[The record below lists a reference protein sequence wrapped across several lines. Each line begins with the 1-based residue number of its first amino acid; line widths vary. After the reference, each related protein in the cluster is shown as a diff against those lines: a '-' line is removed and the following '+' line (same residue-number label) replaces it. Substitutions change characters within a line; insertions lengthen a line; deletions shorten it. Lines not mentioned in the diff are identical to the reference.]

1 MTKYNICEK
10 YAKLQEKLKIDCKKC
25 SGLCCVALFCIK
37 SDGFPAN
44 KESGVPCQYL
54 MNDFRCN
61 IHSNLISKNMR
72 GCLAYDCFGAGQ
84 KVTQSCYPNTDW
96 KSNAD
101 KGEEIFQV
109 FIIVYQLHQME
120 WYLIEAL
127 SMVLDE
133 NLKSDIE
140 SLISEN
146 EQMTR
151 QSPNEILHLNIEK
164 YRLNVNQKL
173 KKVSNLIVT
182 DAFKEKNSND
192 FFGKNFKCANLDKQ
206 DFSMA
211 ILIAANLEGCSLNGT
226 SFLGADLRDTNIQN
240 TDLGSSIFLTQMQI
254 NSAKGNVN
262 TNLPKNLIRPAS
274 WQRL

>member
-1 MTKYNICEK
+1 MTKYNISEK
-10 YAKLQEKLKIDCKKC
+10 YAKLQKKLKIDCENC
-25 SGLCCVALFCIK
+25 SGLCCVALFCMK

-61 IHSNLISKNMR
+61 IHSNLASKNMR

-84 KVTQSCYPNTDW
+84 KVTQGCYPNIDW
-96 KSNAD
+96 QLNTNKA
-101 KGEEIFQV
+101 EEIFQV
-109 FIIVYQLHQME
+109 FLVVFQLHQME

-127 SMVLDE
+127 SMASDE
-133 NLKSDIE
+133 TLKLDIE

-146 EQMTR
+146 EQMTK

-173 KKVSNLIVT
+173 KKISDLIVT
-182 DAFKEKNSND
+182 DAFFKKNSD
-192 FFGKNFKCANLDKQ
+192 FFGKNFKCANLDRQ

-226 SFLGADLRDTNIQN
+226 SFLGADLRDTNVKN
-240 TDLGSSIFLTQMQI
+240 TDLSSSIFLTQMQI
-254 NSAKGNVN
+254 NAAKGNEN
-262 TNLPKNLIRPAS
+262 TNLPNNLSRPAS
-274 WQRL
+274 WQGL